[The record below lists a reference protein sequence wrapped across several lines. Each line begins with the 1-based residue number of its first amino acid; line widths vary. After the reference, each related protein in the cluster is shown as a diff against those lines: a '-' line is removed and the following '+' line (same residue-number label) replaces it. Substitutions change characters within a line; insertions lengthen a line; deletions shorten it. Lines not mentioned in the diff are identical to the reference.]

1 MTAWSAKTPNCAWG
15 NLEDLGVH
23 IGVRWGESVAKRGR
37 KLDENGGEI
46 SENGGIQPQH
56 ISRLLFFDIFCK
68 GM

>member
-1 MTAWSAKTPNCAWG
+1 M
-15 NLEDLGVH
+15 
-23 IGVRWGESVAKRGR
+23 GESVAKRGR

>member
-1 MTAWSAKTPNCAWG
+1 M
-15 NLEDLGVH
+15 
-23 IGVRWGESVAKRGR
+23 AKRGR

-56 ISRLLFFDIFCK
+56 ISRLLFFEIFCK